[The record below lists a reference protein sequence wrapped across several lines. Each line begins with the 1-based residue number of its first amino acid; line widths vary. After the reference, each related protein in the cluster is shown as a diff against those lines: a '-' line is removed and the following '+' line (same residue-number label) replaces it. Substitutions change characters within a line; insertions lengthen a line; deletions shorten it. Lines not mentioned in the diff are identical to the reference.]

1 MNKYKV
7 VYITHYKN
15 GCYTSITTDKD
26 LSLEKAI
33 NLASSMNIHQ
43 WKFHQ
48 DKENHSIYTVRE
60 MI

>member
-1 MNKYKV
+1 MKYKL

-15 GCYTSITTDKD
+15 EKYISITTDKD
-26 LSLEKAI
+26 LKLEEAI
-33 NLASSMNIHQ
+33 TLANTLNSHL

-60 MI
+60 MK